1 MTNYEK
7 IKTLTLEQM
16 ASFLVIQNDEYDYDL
31 DLDCTFLT
39 TDGNAFVTREKA
51 EAHEV
56 KWLNRKMSTKVFCK

>member
-31 DLDCTFLT
+31 DLD
-39 TDGNAFVTREKA
+39 
-51 EAHEV
+51 
-56 KWLNRKMSTKVFCK
+56 